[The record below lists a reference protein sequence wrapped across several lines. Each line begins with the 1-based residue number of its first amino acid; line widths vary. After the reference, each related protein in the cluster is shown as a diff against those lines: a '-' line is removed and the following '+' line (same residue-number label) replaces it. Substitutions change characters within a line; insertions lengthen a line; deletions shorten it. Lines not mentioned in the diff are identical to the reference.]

1 MTNSELKAKWQQA
14 VWERDA
20 GISDA
25 PEGIEVAVA
34 IAQGDTKLL
43 FWFVNKLIE
52 RLPDDSQE
60 QQP

>member
-34 IAQGDTKLL
+34 IAQADTKLL
-43 FWFVNKLIE
+43 SWFVSKLID
-52 RLPDDSQE
+52 RLPDDSAE
-60 QQP
+60 KQP